1 MVQPSHFTSATSTR
15 SSLAGNHQQ
24 GIINLP
30 WLLPLKVVRYPDLQR
45 LSLSM
50 LPEISDASL
59 VSVARHCRSL
69 TSLALSYCPGISDR
83 GLAQA
88 APYLHR
94 LQHLHLSCCDNITD
108 R

>member
-1 MVQPSHFTSATSTR
+1 MVQPRLHICRINTQQPRGT
-15 SSLAGNHQQ
+15 HQQ
-24 GIINLP
+24 EINNLP
-30 WLLPLKVVRYPDLQR
+30 WLLPLEVVRYPDLQR

>member
-1 MVQPSHFTSATSTR
+1 MLTSVYCFPST
-15 SSLAGNHQQ
+15 Q
-24 GIINLP
+24 
-30 WLLPLKVVRYPDLQR
+30 VVRYSDLQR

-59 VSVARHCRSL
+59 ASVARHCRSL
-69 TSLALSYCPGISDR
+69 TSLSLSHCPRISDH
-83 GLAQA
+83 GMAQA

-94 LQHLHLSCCDNITD
+94 LQHLYLSSCDRITD